1 MKVLRSEKVTL
12 SLWMMPGFRSA
23 FGVQGEIVKPFCIRV
38 YGDVEFAKLTFIKH
52 NLPVEFVK
60 HISNEFHYFN
70 SFLLSNA

>member
-12 SLWMMPGFRSA
+12 FFMDDTRLQEC

-38 YGDVEFAKLTFIKH
+38 YGDIEFAKLTFIKH

-60 HISNEFHYFN
+60 HISNEFYYFN
-70 SFLLSNA
+70 FLSVK